1 MKPVNQEQINK
12 AHDKFAAMTED
23 EKVKEFGP
31 VVSEI
36 PNRMRPQFIE
46 RLFNDSSATEVF
58 LSGALFG
65 LLVGQEAA

>member
-1 MKPVNQEQINK
+1 MKPVSQDQINK

-36 PNRMRPQFIE
+36 LNWMPPQFTE
-46 RLFNDSSATEVF
+46 KMFNGSTATEVF

-65 LLVGQEAA
+65 LMVGEETA